1 MTPAASRGESLVAII
16 DIGSNTAKL
25 CVYALNPGRWV
36 RQVDE
41 LRAVVRLASGVG
53 PQGELSEKAFE
64 RGIEA
69 LKQFGSYLR
78 AVGVSQV
85 RATAT
90 SAVRSASNGPAFLAA
105 AKEQAGIELEVLSGA
120 EEAVYGA
127 IAVANSFAQRDML
140 VLDLGGGS
148 LQLSHLKDRQV
159 KAAESWPLGIVVT
172 TERFFQHDPPT
183 ASEIDALRTEV
194 RRSVAPW
201 LAKLKGRKGL
211 PLIGMGGTIRN
222 LANLDLH
229 ARADAPV
236 DFMHGHA
243 LRKVELTKL
252 TKRLLVLTSGERGKL
267 DALSSDRA
275 DIIAAGAVVVEEV
288 VRAVGAKELIV
299 SGNGLREGLLA
310 TYLLPG
316 VEPPLLEDVR
326 GFSIGNLRAK
336 VGRRWPP
343 QRELRRDPDH
353 VAGLALAIYD
363 ALPSDPRET
372 AFERELLATAARLHD
387 VGRAIDFRDQ
397 HKHGYAII
405 MGEPLPGFSLR
416 EQSLIALQ
424 VRYQRSGKPGANGL
438 KRLLA
443 DGDLDRLQRLT
454 GVLRLALA
462 LDRSG
467 TGRIERVTPRLES
480 GRLTITPHFRP
491 AELRFDVAS
500 SPELV
505 AASGAKALM
514 ADAYGIAVELAAPV

>member
-1 MTPAASRGESLVAII
+1 MTAAANRGESLVAII

-25 CVYALNPGRWV
+25 CVYALKPGQWV

-41 LRAVVRLASGVG
+41 LRAVVRLASGTG
-53 PQGELSEKAFE
+53 PAGELGEKAFE
-64 RGIEA
+64 RGIAA
-69 LKQFGSYLR
+69 LEQFSSYLR

-105 AKEQAGIELEVLSGA
+105 ARERAGIELELLSGA

-127 IAVANSFAQRDML
+127 IAVANSFSQRDML

-148 LQLSHLKDRQV
+148 MQLSHIKDRQV
-159 KAAESWPLGIVVT
+159 KVAESWPLGIVVT
-172 TERFFQHDPPT
+172 TERFLKHDPPS
-183 ASEIDALRTEV
+183 ADELDALRSEV
-194 RRSVAPW
+194 RRSVTPW
-201 LAKLKGRKGL
+201 LAKLKGRKQL

-222 LANLDLH
+222 LANLDLRS
-229 ARADAPV
+229 RADSPV

-243 LRKVELTKL
+243 LRKAALTKL
-252 TKRLLVLTSGERGKL
+252 SKRLSGLTCGERGKL

-288 VRAVGAKELIV
+288 VKAVGAKELIV

-310 TYLLPG
+310 TYLLPET
-316 VEPPLLEDVR
+316 EPPLLDDVR
-326 GFSIGNLRAK
+326 GFSVSNLRAK

-343 QRELRRDPDH
+343 GRDPDH
-353 VAGLALAIYD
+353 VAELALAIYD
-363 ALPSDPRET
+363 ALPNDPRET
-372 AFERELLATAARLHD
+372 AFERDLLATAARLHD

-397 HKHGYAII
+397 HKHGHAII

-424 VRYQRSGKPGANGL
+424 VRYQRSGKPSPNGL
-438 KRLLA
+438 RRLLKV
-443 DGDLDRLQRLT
+443 GDAERLNRLT
-454 GVLRLALA
+454 GALRLALA

-467 TGRIERVTPRLES
+467 TGRIARVTPRLEA
-480 GRLTITPHFRP
+480 GRLTIKPHFSP
-491 AELRFDVAS
+491 AALRLGAVS

-505 AASGAKALM
+505 AAAGAKALL
-514 ADAYGIAVELAAPV
+514 ADAYGISVELAAPA